1 MKRWTILVGRGG
13 TILLAIGFALFLVSL
28 VPAAQLGSFMGGP
41 GPVHSKTFSWYF
53 SQVLTPQQG
62 LRMAVTANGTLNVY
76 VLEVSSQYLVG
87 WIREHYPEPTDDFLG
102 MYNVTRLEEFLETYP
117 NSIAWNGE
125 ILNGKIEFEYVPT
138 KITNATL
145 VFSNLSTDLIQFEYE
160 GTTISLVAPGKRVLP
175 LAQWIIP
182 IGFVFTLPWLA
193 HLWSDRRQLRM
204 HAI

>member
-1 MKRWTILVGRGG
+1 MKRRTILVGRGG

-28 VPAAQLGSFMGGP
+28 VPAAQVGSFMGS
-41 GPVHSKTFSWYF
+41 GPVYSKTFSWHF
-53 SQVLTPQQG
+53 SRILTPQQG
-62 LRMAVTANGTLNVY
+62 LRMTVTANGTLNVY
-76 VLEVSSQYLVG
+76 VLEVSSDYLDG
-87 WIREHYPEPTDDFLG
+87 WIMEHFSEPIDDFFSR
-102 MYNVTRLEEFLETYP
+102 YNVTRLEEFLEAYP
-117 NSIAWNGE
+117 NSIAWNGT

-145 VFSNLSTDLIQFEYE
+145 IFSNLSTDFIEVEYE
-160 GTTISLVAPGKRVLP
+160 GTMISLVAPRKRVLP